1 MRGDRQT
8 LELHESAQ
16 GCLELRPG
24 FSATLPA
31 EVSSWTLRNFLNLK
45 LLVDTKQN
53 LDVPSVLAW
62 LADIENKAIMEIVDK
77 MLGRVPFRSTRSVD
91 VLSSLWKGRVIGHGN
106 SQSEVQ
112 TRELWRNALSL
123 TLAASDF
130 AMRLQEA
137 GWSECLF
144 DTAWDANIIHITS
157 TRFWSLRM
165 HCFAAQQWSG
175 DVRRRDIW
183 KILCEAETNAIER
196 VAKKVPHF
204 SESERRA
211 LLNLLDMHV

>member
-31 EVSSWTLRNFLNLK
+31 EVSSWTLRIFLNLK

-77 MLGRVPFRSTRSVD
+77 KDAWPRAF
-91 VLSSLWKGRVIGHGN
+91 
-106 SQSEVQ
+106 
-112 TRELWRNALSL
+112 
-123 TLAASDF
+123 
-130 AMRLQEA
+130 QEH
-137 GWSECLF
+137 
-144 DTAWDANIIHITS
+144 T
-157 TRFWSLRM
+157 
-165 HCFAAQQWSG
+165 
-175 DVRRRDIW
+175 
-183 KILCEAETNAIER
+183 
-196 VAKKVPHF
+196 
-204 SESERRA
+204 
-211 LLNLLDMHV
+211 